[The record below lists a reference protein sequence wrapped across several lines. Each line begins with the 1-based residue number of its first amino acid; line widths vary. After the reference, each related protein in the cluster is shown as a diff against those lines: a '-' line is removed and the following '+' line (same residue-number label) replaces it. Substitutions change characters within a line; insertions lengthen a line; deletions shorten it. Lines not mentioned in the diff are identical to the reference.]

1 MFSCRDITQRICRHL
16 EACDV
21 FNLVKVNKK
30 AHEMVTSLLDR
41 TTMGCREFKGDIVF
55 TVTTIPLLDIREL
68 VPAGVTK
75 RGETYSIS
83 RVLRIRE
90 LRAEILHIIPQSP
103 TYNRPMTLPQKYVYI
118 VDDRVKHFICAN
130 TTNGVCRAYTP
141 IIAPSVHEY
150 LNDVGT
156 GSIIS
161 EFNWG
166 LMRAMRVRGVGAQM
180 SLCTTTTASHA
191 IAPVLTSEEFLRFI
205 ISFEQ

>member
-30 AHEMVTSLLDR
+30 AHEIITPLLDG
-41 TTMGCREFKGDIVF
+41 TMMGWREFKGDIAF
-55 TVTTIPLLDIREL
+55 MVTTIPLLDIREL
-68 VPAGVTK
+68 IPIEVTK

-90 LRAEILHIIPQSP
+90 LRAEILHIVPQDRIGS
-103 TYNRPMTLPQKYVYI
+103 LSQKYVYI
-118 VDDRVKHFICAN
+118 VDDRVKHFIYAY
-130 TTNGVCRAYTP
+130 TMNGVWQAYTP
-141 IIAPSVHEY
+141 IISPSVHEY

-161 EFNWG
+161 EYNVS
-166 LMRAMRVRGVGAQM
+166 LMKAMKARGVGARM
-180 SLCTTTTASHA
+180 SLCTNTTASRI
-191 IAPVLTSEEFLRFI
+191 IALVLTSEEFLRFI